1 LIYPDQF
8 SHIEHPS
15 TLASLSEATIVHVK
29 WLIKDR
35 RGLLLPPFPYR
46 HKGHIYYCLEGEGWY
61 WKKEVEQALKLYPED
76 ISLLEAIEFKTS
88 EEKPFK
94 FIKELY
100 AQREELAHK
109 GQEGIALL
117 IKAGLNSIYGKLAQK
132 VGSRQFYHP
141 YYAGLVTSHV
151 RTRMFEAAAQNPK
164 AIISFETDGIY
175 AMRELDIEVREGL
188 GNWKMEKHQDVLFLQ
203 NGFFMSRGKV
213 RHRGLMIDE
222 FDTQTIL
229 SLWRRM
235 KLLITIPIFS
245 RRLVSWRLAR
255 ALKLNP
261 GQWYTYK
268 GIIRPLT
275 SKYDIPRTLA
285 LYKRYPD
292 KSYWPL
298 VSYSKVADIQERY
311 KSKVNSFIL
320 DQTDPYLLDLKSE
333 MEV

>member
-1 LIYPDQF
+1 
-8 SHIEHPS
+8 
-15 TLASLSEATIVHVK
+15 
-29 WLIKDR
+29 
-35 RGLLLPPFPYR
+35 
-46 HKGHIYYCLEGEGWY
+46 
-61 WKKEVEQALKLYPED
+61 
-76 ISLLEAIEFKTS
+76 
-88 EEKPFK
+88 
-94 FIKELY
+94 
-100 AQREELAHK
+100 
-109 GQEGIALL
+109 
-117 IKAGLNSIYGKLAQK
+117 
-132 VGSRQFYHP
+132 
-141 YYAGLVTSHV
+141 
-151 RTRMFEAAAQNPK
+151 MFEAAAQNPK

-175 AMRELDIEVREGL
+175 AMRELDIEVSEGL

-203 NGFFMSRGKV
+203 NGFFISRGKV

-298 VSYSKVADIQERY
+298 VSYSKIADIQERY
-311 KSKVNSFIL
+311 KSKITSFIL
-320 DQTDPYLLDLKSE
+320 DRTDPYLLDLKSE